1 MLGILARDDLAALGA
16 GSATLLHLL
25 AGGMAQ
31 GFADRARWYGDP
43 AFGPVP
49 LAALLA
55 PPRLGRLRARLSAV
69 RVVEPRAELA
79 SEHGTAHVSVVDAA
93 GNAAAITTTINT
105 AFGAGI
111 MVPGTGIILNNE
123 MDDFALA
130 PGVPNA
136 FGLVGAAANALAPRK
151 RPQSSMSPTVVLAGR
166 RPALVVGGSGGPT
179 IISGILQV
187 VLGVVA
193 FGRPLEAA
201 VAAPRIHDQA
211 VPPVLAVEPGVAPEV
226 RAVLERLGHRVIEMP
241 AIGAVAAAG
250 LMPAGEPAAAG
261 DPRKDGGAAVVRD

>member
-1 MLGILARDDLAALGA
+1 TFPPPGSGGVLLEMLGILARDDLAALGA

-49 LAALLA
+49 VAALLA
-55 PPRLGRLRARLSAV
+55 PPRLGLLRAALSAV
-69 RVVEPRAELA
+69 RA
-79 SEHGTAHVSVVDAA
+79 
-93 GNAAAITTTINT
+93 
-105 AFGAGI
+105 
-111 MVPGTGIILNNE
+111 
-123 MDDFALA
+123 
-130 PGVPNA
+130 
-136 FGLVGAAANALAPRK
+136 
-151 RPQSSMSPTVVLAGR
+151 
-166 RPALVVGGSGGPT
+166 GGSGGPT

-187 VLGVVA
+187 LLGVVA

-250 LMPAGEPAAAG
+250 LMP
-261 DPRKDGGAAVVRD
+261 